1 MNVSLKGQNTDFYLC
16 VSARVVKCLTV
27 LFVLCDIHFL
37 LSIWALSVWDKCKV
51 RTLEPKNLNYKC
63 TLRGS
68 ELVVTD
74 QERDFVVVVD
84 NSLKM
89 QTQYTT
95 AI

>member
-37 LSIWALSVWDKCKV
+37 LSIWALSMWGKCKV
-51 RTLEPKNLNYKC
+51 LNYKC